1 MWFIIGFIVVV
12 IVGFIILGVMSG
24 GSAGSSGSPTTP
36 ANFVATTV
44 PPISSS
50 DWTEGNPNAKVTLIE
65 YGDFECPACG
75 AYFPLVQQIIANY
88 SSTVLFAFRNFPLY
102 SIHPDA
108 GIAAQAAEAAGLQ
121 GKYWPMHDLLYTD
134 QTTWVDSAASSVVAE
149 FFNGYASQLG
159 LNVTQFDTDINSAKV
174 LNKIQN
180 DVTTGNNAQIDH
192 TPTFFINNTQ
202 IPNPTS
208 LADFETA
215 LNAAIASSTGATV
228 PPAPSTSTA
237 Q

>member
-1 MWFIIGFIVVV
+1 MDSSTNKTTMWFIIGFVVIVV
-12 IVGFIILGVMSG
+12 VGFIILGVVSG
-24 GSAGSSGSPTTP
+24 GSAGTGGSTTTP

-44 PPISSS
+44 PPISST

-75 AYFPLVQQIIANY
+75 AYFPLVQQIVANY
-88 SSTVLFAFRNFPLY
+88 SSTVLFSFRNFPLY

-121 GKYWPMHDLLYTD
+121 GKYWAMHDLLYTD
-134 QTTWVDSAASSVVAE
+134 QTTWVASAPSSVVAE
-149 FFNGYASQLG
+149 FFNGYATQLG

-174 LNKIQN
+174 LNKIAN
-180 DVTTGNNAQIDH
+180 DVTTGNNAQVDH

-215 LNAAIASSTGATV
+215 LNAALASSTD
-228 PPAPSTSTA
+228 